1 MSKKTMPILFVISLI
16 SIVLIFSA
24 CSSSEGGSS
33 SSEKKLI
40 GNWTYDL
47 DVAEANEE
55 YYNPEEVNN
64 VAPGTIKIYD
74 GTLKA
79 PKTVKIYSDGTCQAN
94 REWGIWKCVDGKL
107 MLLDSNGGN
116 FFNTCSIVGNYT
128 CDGDSLEFYNVELN
142 GKATDK
148 KLIYKKES

>member
-33 SSEKKLI
+33 SSEKELI

-55 YYNPEEVNN
+55 YYVPEEVNVN
-64 VAPGTIKIYD
+64 SLMKTPT
-74 GTLKA
+74 
-79 PKTVKIYSDGTCQAN
+79 TVKIYSDGTCQAN
-94 REWGIWKCVDGKL
+94 TELGIWKCVDGKL
-107 MLLDSNGGN
+107 MLLGSDGGN
-116 FFNTCSIVGNYT
+116 FFKTRTIVGNYT
-128 CDGDSLEFYNVELN
+128 CDGDSLEIYNVELN
-142 GKATDK
+142 GKAIDK
-148 KLIYKKES
+148 KLIYKKGS